1 MMKKFTV
8 NSANEKKIDLL
19 KPLQSHW
26 LALLFLMLGFIS
38 YGLPAVD
45 YFTAVPGDLGDARFN
60 SVILEHV
67 FQWLTQKGTSLWSP
81 TFFYPFSGVLAFS
94 DNHFGSAL
102 AYILFRSLG
111 AGREVAFDCWFLI
124 GLTLNFACSYLVIK
138 RLGLNDFSAAAGAFA
153 FTFALPALVQDNHAQ
168 LTYRFAIPLAYYAFF
183 EILETKRLFPFWR
196 IAFWTSVQFFCSI
209 YLGIFLIY
217 LLIASFCGVFLWD
230 RASNFFQEIRT
241 SIVRES
247 THKKIIFIVMLV
259 ISTIAVSYLLYRY
272 QSISASYG
280 FKRSPSE
287 IISMLPRISSYL
299 LADHSRLSSWIGGFV
314 TDIPMR
320 HEHQMFFG
328 AGIWALSIY
337 GAVVAWS
344 KSEMKQ
350 LAKIALFTFVFM
362 FLFTLNLGGISLYR
376 AISYLP
382 GLSAVRAVTRIVLVM
397 LMPISILVAIGT
409 QQLWNKI
416 DVNNKSE
423 KLVLSLIVVILLGAE
438 VVAYRQYSTPIA
450 VWVAQ
455 QTALKNKLT
464 MPLAADTILYVTGKN
479 SVPNFVTELDG
490 MILAQDMRL
499 PTLNGYS
506 GNAPPNYS
514 DPSPC
519 TSFHNRIDAYARF
532 KDLPLAATNVL
543 AARVMVVALEN
554 CDHEPIISEAGKI
567 AASQAEHIQLSLSE
581 MTIDQGFLKTKLSIK
596 NNSPSYFNTVRSDGP
611 ALRVSWRFINEKS
624 KNIEMNANWEPRQD
638 MALTI
643 APTTSASIDLLAIL
657 PSLPGNYLFQVSMVQ
672 DGVEWFHN
680 MGMKIV
686 STPITVVTTK

>member
-1 MMKKFTV
+1 MKKL
-8 NSANEKKIDLL
+8 NDNAAIEKRIDML
-19 KPLQSHW
+19 KALQSNW
-26 LALLFLMLGFIS
+26 FALLFLILGFFA

-45 YFTAVPGDLGDARFN
+45 YFTAVPGDIGDARFN
-60 SVILEHV
+60 SVILEHL

-81 TFFYPFSGVLAFS
+81 TFFYPFRGVLAFS
-94 DNHFGSAL
+94 DNHFGSAF

-111 AGREVAFDCWFLI
+111 AGREVAFDSWFLVGI
-124 GLTLNFACSYLVIK
+124 SLNIICSYLVIK
-138 RLGLNDFSAAAGAFA
+138 RLGLNGFSAAAGAFA
-153 FTFALPALVQDNHAQ
+153 FTFALPVLAQESHAQ

-183 EILETKRLFPFWR
+183 EMLETKRLFPFWR
-196 IAFWTSVQFFCSI
+196 VAFWTAVQFFCSI

-217 LLIASFCGVFLWD
+217 LLIASFCGVFFWS
-230 RASNFFQEIRT
+230 RASNFFQEMRV
-241 SIVRES
+241 SIVREPI
-247 THKKIIFIVMLV
+247 HKKIAFIAILA

-287 IISMLPRISSYL
+287 IMATLPRISSYF

-337 GAVVAWS
+337 GAAVAWS

-382 GLSAVRAVTRIVLVM
+382 GLSAVRAVTRIALVM

-416 DVNNKSE
+416 DIKNMSA
-423 KLVLSLIVVILLGAE
+423 KLVFALIIIILLGAE
-438 VVAYRQYSTPIA
+438 VVTYKIYNTSIA
-450 VWVAQ
+450 VWAAQ

-464 MPLAADTILYVTGKN
+464 MPLTADTILYVSGK
-479 SVPNFVTELDG
+479 SSDPSFVTELDG
-490 MILAQDMRL
+490 MILAQDMRH

-506 GNAPPNYS
+506 GNAPPNYL

-519 TSFHNRIDAYARF
+519 TSFHNRINAYAKF
-532 KDLPLAATNVL
+532 QELPLAAANVL

-554 CDHEPIISEAGKI
+554 CEHEPIIAGSGKI
-567 AASQAEHIQLSLSE
+567 AASQAEHIQLSLSDI
-581 MTIDQGFLKTKLSIK
+581 TLDQSFLKTKLSIQ
-596 NNSPSYFNTVRSDGP
+596 NNSEADFNTLRSDGP

-624 KNIEMNANWEPRQD
+624 KNQELNANWEPRQD

-643 APTTSASIDLLAIL
+643 APKTSASIDLLAIL
-657 PSLPGNYLFQVSMVQ
+657 PSLPGNYQFQVSMVQ

-686 STPITVVTTK
+686 STPITVTTTK